1 MSHGDGFGRGATG
14 VNLREA
20 VWHEPMAT
28 RLVGIFAWTAEQAG
42 CKSGGDSPFP
52 RRTRLLEQD
61 AGRSARQ
68 GDALARADDT

>member
-1 MSHGDGFGRGATG
+1 MSHGDSLGRGATG

-42 CKSGGDSPFP
+42 CKWVVTFHSPDEHDF
-52 RRTRLLEQD
+52 
-61 AGRSARQ
+61 
-68 GDALARADDT
+68 